1 MELIHILAVVALA
14 ALGFIFAFREKL
26 FWAALC
32 GIVLVSVILIGI
44 FGASPP

>member
-44 FGASPP
+44 FGASLP

>member
-14 ALGFIFAFREKL
+14 ALGFVFAFREKL

-32 GIVLVSVILIGI
+32 GIVLVSVVLITVVGLD
-44 FGASPP
+44 SP